1 VGQIEEALALNP
13 DDFKANYG
21 RELGGKK
28 EQQLI
33 FHCSSGGRAER
44 AAQFAL
50 ALGYELCGFPALIFL
65 EFIY

>member
-1 VGQIEEALALNP
+1 VGQIEEALALNS

-65 EFIY
+65 ES

>member
-1 VGQIEEALALNP
+1 MGQIEEALALNP